1 MKKVS
6 LAAIILLQ
14 GSKMMAQDSGV
25 LTGSFESYN
34 QYYVGD
40 NKTNSEVPDS
50 RIGSNNYLKLDYR
63 KGNFTF
69 GIRYEGYFPPLLG
82 YPMEFEGRGIAN
94 RFASFENEL
103 LKVTGGNLYEQFGSG
118 LVLRAFEERLLGIDN
133 SIDGVNVHLNP
144 YSGIT
149 LKGVLGEQRD
159 FFELS
164 EGQVRGFDSEF
175 SMKQL
180 MDFKKNAD
188 LVLGFSAVSKF
199 QEYTGPDEDFPEIVN
214 AYSYRM
220 AVQGTK
226 ANLELE
232 YATKSPDPSETN
244 NFGMEDGSAALL
256 RIGYFIPNLGA
267 NLTLRRIENFDF
279 RSDRQASI
287 TRLWMNYVPAETRQ
301 HGYLLSNI
309 YPYNAQNQ
317 GEAGGQ
323 IDLTYNLKK
332 GSGLGGKYGTNVSVN
347 FAKYNSL
354 KLADEQEG
362 TTDFLGLGNIEYYED
377 FNVEVKRKISKKYRM
392 IFGYVSQKYN
402 RQIVE
407 GIPSDLIETDI
418 AIVEAQ
424 LKFPKRR
431 SARVELQHL
440 WTTQDQKEWL
450 AYLVEYNMAPKWF
463 LYVFD
468 QYNYGA
474 EEKVHYYQAGFAYI
488 KGATRI
494 AGSYGRQRGGL
505 LCVGG
510 VCRFVPFATGWNLNI
525 STSF

>member
-1 MKKVS
+1 MI
-6 LAAIILLQ
+6 LATIILLQ
-14 GSKMMAQDSGV
+14 GSRMMAQDVGV

-34 QYYVGD
+34 QYYVTD
-40 NKTNSEVPDS
+40 EKTASEVPDS
-50 RIGSNNYLKLDYR
+50 RIGSNNYFKLDYR
-63 KGNFTF
+63 KDNFTF
-69 GIRYEGYFPPLLG
+69 GIRFEGYFPPLLG
-82 YPMEFEGRGIAN
+82 YPQEYNNRGIVN
-94 RFASFENEL
+94 RFASFQNEL
-103 LKVTGGNLYEQFGSG
+103 LKVTAGNFYEQFGSG

-133 SIDGVNVHLNP
+133 SIDGVNVHFNP
-144 YSGIT
+144 HPGIT

-164 EGQVRGFDSEF
+164 EGQIRGFDGEF
-175 SMKQL
+175 SMKRI
-180 MDFKKNAD
+180 MGFEKNTD
-188 LVLGFSAVSKF
+188 LLLGFSAASKF
-199 QEYTGPDEDFPEIVN
+199 QEYTGSLEDFPEIVN

-220 AVQGTK
+220 AVQGAK

-232 YATKSPDPSETN
+232 YATKSSDPSTTN
-244 NFGMEDGSAALL
+244 AFGMEDGSAALL
-256 RIGYFIPNLGA
+256 RLGYFIPNLGA

-279 RSDRQASI
+279 RSNRDAEV
-287 TRLWMNYVPAETRQ
+287 TRLWINYVPAETRQ

-309 YPYNAQNQ
+309 YPYNPQNQ
-317 GEAGGQ
+317 GEVGGQ

-332 GSGLGGKYGTNVSVN
+332 GSGLGGKYGTNIYIN

-362 TTDFLGLGNIEYYED
+362 TTDFIGIGDVEYYED
-377 FNVEVKRKISKKYRM
+377 FNVEIKRKISKKFQMVY
-392 IFGYVSQKYN
+392 GYVSQTYN
-402 RQIVE
+402 RQVVE
-407 GIPSDLIETDI
+407 GIPSDLIKTNI

-424 LKFPKRR
+424 IKFPKRR
-431 SARVELQHL
+431 SARIELQHL
-440 WTTQDQKEWL
+440 WTTQDQKDWL
-450 AYLVEYNMAPKWF
+450 AYLLEYNMAPKWS

-474 EEKVHYYQAGFAYI
+474 EEEIHYYQVGFAYI
-488 KGATRI
+488 KGSTRI

-510 VCRFVPFATGWNLNI
+510 VCRFVPFATGWNLNM